1 MTRVPPAHMA
11 NALTLRLQPLP
22 LAVEAILEG
31 QPQTFHAP
39 LEVSP
44 DGRVRSGV
52 WEITPGV
59 VSDVEAEEMFVVL
72 KGSARVSIEGGPK
85 LDLAPGCVG
94 FLRAGDRTIWQ
105 VSETLRKVYVSFGQ
119 P

>member
-1 MTRVPPAHMA
+1 MTRVNPAHMVI
-11 NALTLRLQPLP
+11 ALELPLQPLA
-22 LAVEAILEG
+22 LAAETILEG

-39 LEVSP
+39 LEVSS

-59 VSDVEAEEMFVVL
+59 VSDVEVEEMFVVL
-72 KGSARVSIEGGPK
+72 KGRARVSIEGGAK
-85 LDLAPGCVG
+85 MDLAPGCVG
-94 FLRAGDRTIWQ
+94 FLRAGDRAVWQ
-105 VSETLRKVYVSFGQ
+105 VSETLRKVYVSLSQ